1 MVTFSVKCRPGWMG
15 RGDGDGE
22 GGVGGF
28 CPNLSPFYG
37 RLLLLLLLLLRHR
50 LLRFGLLLFLRC
62 NRELL
67 NLLGNLC
74 YRVCGR
80 WNLLGWCYRFN
91 RRCNSF
97 FTGLLLRHLG
107 TLWFLLLGLFLVVLT
122 SSSGSL
128 VLGFSSSGFSLFLLL
143 WGCLISFLLLPGS
156 LFPQEAKALPE
167 AQLLPQVGGLG
178 FLLLA
183 STLFGFL

>member
-22 GGVGGF
+22 GGGGGF

-80 WNLLGWCYRFN
+80 WNLLSWCYRFN

-97 FTGLLLRHLG
+97 F
-107 TLWFLLLGLFLVVLT
+107 
-122 SSSGSL
+122 
-128 VLGFSSSGFSLFLLL
+128 SLFLLL
-143 WGCLISFLLLPGS
+143 WGSLIPFLLLPGS
-156 LFPQEAKALPE
+156 LFPQEAKALLE
-167 AQLLPQVGGLG
+167 AQLLPQVRGLR
-178 FLLLA
+178 FLLLT